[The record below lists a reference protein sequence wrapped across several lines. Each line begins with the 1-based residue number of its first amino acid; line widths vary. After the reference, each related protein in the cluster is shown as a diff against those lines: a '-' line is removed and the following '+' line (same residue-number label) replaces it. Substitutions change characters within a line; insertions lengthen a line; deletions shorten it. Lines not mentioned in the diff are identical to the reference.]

1 MTMPRAWP
9 EVHAEDSDGEHADE
23 DGRELKI
30 GRGPGPE
37 QLAGLTVSVRFGNV
51 FVAARFHG
59 DDLVAVGAV
68 GLDGGFGDCHR
79 HTVIPAILKRNRSK
93 RTGNKRPYN
102 KLVADVAHGL
112 LDDYVEKAE
121 IVDIC
126 TRAVVFLRQQPWCRF
141 R

>member
-1 MTMPRAWP
+1 MTMPRAACQKF
-9 EVHAEDSDGEHADE
+9 HAEDSDGEHADE

-51 FVAARFHG
+51 FVAARFQG

-79 HTVIPAILKRNRSK
+79 HTVIPATLNRNRSK
-93 RTGNKRPYN
+93 RTGNKRLHN
-102 KLVADVAHGL
+102 KLVTDVAHVL
-112 LDDYVEKAE
+112 LDDYVDPA
-121 IVDIC
+121 
-126 TRAVVFLRQQPWCRF
+126 
-141 R
+141 